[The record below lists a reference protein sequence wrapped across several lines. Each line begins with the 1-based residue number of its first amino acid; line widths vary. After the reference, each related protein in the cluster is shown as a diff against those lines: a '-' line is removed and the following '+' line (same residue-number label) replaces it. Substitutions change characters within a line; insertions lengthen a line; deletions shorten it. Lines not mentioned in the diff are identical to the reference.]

1 MVKLNR
7 RVGRVAVTALVAAV
21 LTAVPVMAQTL
32 SVTADR
38 VNLRAKPTTD
48 SAIVATVERG
58 AELAVIETAG
68 SWYKVRDKVSGKEG
82 YVHSLTVKVI
92 SGATSPASPAA
103 PAAAPPAPPSRVTP
117 RSAPPPPPSS
127 SEEKS
132 MSIVPMAGLISGGGT
147 TTWLI
152 GAGVGFKPFSNPAIR
167 VQADVLYHRFSESAP
182 EGFANDLKMTAN
194 AFWISANGHYLFSA
208 GETIK
213 PYVGAGLTL
222 GYATLGCSG
231 SLCSSLPT
239 GTLNSST
246 NVGFQGLGGLDY
258 PMGSITLRGEA
269 RIIIISGETSFAVL
283 GGVVF

>member
-117 RSAPPPPPSS
+117 RSAPPPPSSS

-132 MSIVPMAGLISGGGT
+132 MSIVPMAGLIRGGGT

-194 AFWISANGHYLFSA
+194 TFCD
-208 GETIK
+208 
-213 PYVGAGLTL
+213 L
-222 GYATLGCSG
+222 GQRAL
-231 SLCSSLPT
+231 L
-239 GTLNSST
+239 
-246 NVGFQGLGGLDY
+246 
-258 PMGSITLRGEA
+258 
-269 RIIIISGETSFAVL
+269 VL
-283 GGVVF
+283 GGRDDRALRGRRPHARLRDNRVQRLALLQPPDGDPQQLHERRVPGAGRSRLPDGEHHPQG